1 MTSGASKQRTRS
13 WIWGGGRIGKKDWK
27 GLGREGE
34 RKGKEVRGMERD
46 KGKGEWKLGGSLRDG
61 IYGE

>member
-1 MTSGASKQRTRS
+1 L
-13 WIWGGGRIGKKDWK
+13 GGGRIGKKDWK